1 MSFVFRTTY
10 LNANNIVNR
19 IGSFKQRDNKWF
31 KKIAQIITVFHELHQ
46 PKDEQDWN
54 QFGVNPNLDSFVKNR
69 YTLNP
74 NHYTKKL
81 REKEKLKNFT
91 SFGCRRWVSYLPYN
105 FRATWDTYPSPYYI
119 TFDDA
124 HLKINGDRLIRYID
138 VCSPNNNKTVI
149 LLNKCR
155 ERQFTKKKIQLILQE
170 NNVKFQKCW
179 TKNKLIQTLM
189 SF

>member
-1 MSFVFRTTY
+1 MSFVFRTTS
-10 LNANNIVNR
+10 LNAANIVNR
-19 IGSFKQRDNKWF
+19 IGSFKQRDNRWF
-31 KKIAQIITVFHELHQ
+31 KKIAKIITVFHELQ
-46 PKDEQDWN
+46 QSKDEHDWY
-54 QFGVNPNLDSFVKNR
+54 QFGVKPSLGNHVKNR

-91 SFGCRRWVSYLPYN
+91 SFGRRRWVACLPYN
-105 FRATWDTYPSPYYI
+105 FKRVWHTPSPYNI

-124 HLKINGDRLIRYID
+124 HLKINGNRLIRYID
-138 VCSPNNNKTVI
+138 VYSPNNNKTVI

-155 ERQFTKKKIQLILQE
+155 EREFTKKKIQLILQE
-170 NNVKFQKCW
+170 NNIKFQKHW
-179 TKNKLIQTLM
+179 TKNRLIQTLM